1 MRFSIFHCFLWA
13 LGLIQF
19 GDAQVRFRNPWINV
33 VRRHSCS
40 IVECNFGETCD
51 LSYQNCRESGPCF
64 LKEPSC
70 LTVFNLPRDGT
81 CPDPRLNMI
90 QQFSVDCFDDAGC
103 DAPQI
108 CCHSFTGSY
117 CWFPRTR
124 QTVRSLIPRFTNR
137 SVQRISENGTFVE
150 TPRDDGDFFPPE
162 PRFIGNLPVFQE
174 RRGET
179 NGNDNTVFI
188 FRDPQL
194 SNERILSAGGRGQ
207 DNNFLGNQSPDNRL
221 ISAFRDTQQDVDSG
235 FSVFSDLPGFI
246 NGGANVLNPIETRI
260 PNEFTTVQTSN
271 ALIPATQT
279 NRQVIPFRR
288 PNSGLS
294 ILRNRRRDLGTNL
307 FQDQSGATV
316 LMENQPVDNIRR
328 ANVRT
333 RPILIRPGPNL

>member
-1 MRFSIFHCFLWA
+1 MGFGVFCRCLWII
-13 LGLIQF
+13 GLIQIS
-19 GDAQVRFRNPWINV
+19 DAQIRFRNPWINV

-70 LTVFNLPRDGT
+70 VNVFDLPREGT
-81 CPDPRLNMI
+81 CPDPRVNMI

-137 SVQRISENGTFVE
+137 SVQRILENGTFVE
-150 TPRDDGDFFPPE
+150 TPRDDGGDFFPPE

-174 RRGET
+174 RPTET

-188 FRDPQL
+188 LRDPQL
-194 SNERILSAGGRGQ
+194 GNDRIISTARGQ
-207 DNNFLGNQSPDNRL
+207 DGNSVLRNGNSQFVNNRL
-221 ISAFRDTQQDVDSG
+221 LPAFRETQQDLNSG
-235 FSVFSDLPGFI
+235 FSVFSDPP
-246 NGGANVLNPIETRI
+246 GGALNMINSIETRI
-260 PNEFTTVQTSN
+260 PEEFTTVQASN
-271 ALIPATQT
+271 LMVPQT
-279 NRQVIPFRR
+279 NRQAISFRS
-288 PNSGLS
+288 PNTGLS
-294 ILRNRRRDLGTNL
+294 ILRNRGQNLGVNM
-307 FQDQSGATV
+307 FSNQSPAGIPI
-316 LMENQPVDNIRR
+316 LMESQPIGTTRTNI
-328 ANVRT
+328 RT
-333 RPILIRPGPNL
+333 RPILFRQGTTL